1 MKGVSAPAI
10 QRLARRVL
18 SDSTKVSRAAQIAVC
33 EISRQWHTGW
43 RQLWQQSAK
52 TARFKLSN
60 VIIIIRHFRGRC
72 LGGFSCGVQ
81 MKRLLTLFL
90 LAFASAVFANSY
102 STSFPLTENPI
113 SEGNSWSNGL
123 AIGLDWK
130 NVRTTPG
137 FAFGTE
143 TGTTEYDDSIASL
156 AGAWGSNQT
165 VQATVRVVASDSASF
180 EEVELHLHRSIA
192 AHNATGY
199 EINFSVKP
207 GNRYVQI
214 VRWNGAY
221 NNWTELKGTSAYY
234 AKDGDVVKATIVGTT
249 ITVYINGTSV
259 LSVSDSTYSNGSPG
273 MGFYL
278 QNGTSANSSNFG
290 FSSFSATDGISKPT
304 PPSNLRV
311 IGQ

>member
-1 MKGVSAPAI
+1 MS
-10 QRLARRVL
+10 
-18 SDSTKVSRAAQIAVC
+18 SS
-33 EISRQWHTGW
+33 
-43 RQLWQQSAK
+43 
-52 TARFKLSN
+52 
-60 VIIIIRHFRGRC
+60 
-72 LGGFSCGVQ
+72 
-81 MKRLLTLFL
+81 LTLNAYITPLMLFCCL
-90 LAFASAVFANSY
+90 LGWSHCPEAMARTYTTN
-102 STSFPLTENPI
+102 FPLTENPI

-192 AHNATGY
+192 AHSATGY